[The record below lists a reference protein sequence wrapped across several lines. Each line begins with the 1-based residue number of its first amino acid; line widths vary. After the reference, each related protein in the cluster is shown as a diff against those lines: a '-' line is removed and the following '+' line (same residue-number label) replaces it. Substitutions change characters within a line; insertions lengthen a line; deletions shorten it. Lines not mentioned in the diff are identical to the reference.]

1 MAFFITGDT
10 HGDFTR
16 ILKFINKM
24 ELKEGDT
31 ILILGDCG
39 LFWRNDGKD
48 AAAFIKEYEANYTC
62 TIAFLAGNHE
72 NFKKLSQIPI
82 VDGIGEVSPHIKY
95 LLSGS
100 AYNIDGKVC
109 LIVGGADSVDK
120 FRRTKGLNWWKEEQ
134 ITNEF
139 TEDLISKCN
148 GAHFDYVFTHA
159 APRSIFEQ
167 HKVELCTLQLD
178 EDTIDHTSEDNLQKI
193 MNVITF
199 DNWRFGH
206 YHQDL
211 DLDEKF
217 SILYNGF
224 EEVI

>member
-1 MAFFITGDT
+1 MC
-10 HGDFTR
+10 
-16 ILKFINKM
+16 
-24 ELKEGDT
+24 
-31 ILILGDCG
+31 ILIKPINRID
-39 LFWRNDGKD
+39 LFIDFI
-48 AAAFIKEYEANYTC
+48 AA
-62 TIAFLAGNHE
+62 
-72 NFKKLSQIPI
+72 Q
-82 VDGIGEVSPHIKY
+82 
-95 LLSGS
+95 
-100 AYNIDGKVC
+100 
-109 LIVGGADSVDK
+109 
-120 FRRTKGLNWWKEEQ
+120 
-134 ITNEF
+134 

-217 SILYNGF
+217 SILYVCLFCFN
-224 EEVI
+224 I